1 MKLKNLLLCLAM
13 AAMAMFN
20 VSCDDDVNSSDVP
33 AAVMATFQKMFPNTT
48 AQWEKEKHGQLK
60 ADFNFDYH
68 EMEVWFQNDGT
79 WVRTKKDISAS
90 ELPQKV
96 LDYLDANYKG
106 VEIDDMDWVESPTEK
121 YYFVELD
128 RENRKDIY
136 LKFSEAGELI
146 D

>member
-1 MKLKNLLLCLAM
+1 MKLKNLFLCLAM

-33 AAVMATFQKMFPNTT
+33 AAVMATFPNTT
-48 AQWEKEKHGQLK
+48 AQWENEKNGQLK

-96 LDYLDANYKG
+96 LDYLDTNYKG

-121 YYFVELD
+121 YYLVELD

>member
-1 MKLKNLLLCLAM
+1 MKLKNLFLCLAM

-48 AQWEKEKHGQLK
+48 AQWENEKNGQLK

-96 LDYLDANYKG
+96 HDYLDTNYKG

-121 YYFVELD
+121 YYLV
-128 RENRKDIY
+128 
-136 LKFSEAGELI
+136 
-146 D
+146 